1 MTVETAYQYLYGGAL
16 IVFLI
21 LIGAMVIRSIIG
33 PRSTDRIMSVNMLG
47 TMTISSIAIL
57 SFILNEEYLADVA
70 LIYAM
75 ISFVAVLMMASMF
88 IPAKPKKP
96 RLRSRM
102 IEWIRFAIA
111 AILMILALCSF
122 IAAVTGA
129 YRFGFVMNRMHAAG
143 IGDTAGIFLVILS
156 LAVALGPK
164 MSTWKLLI
172 LVFFLWFTSPVSTHF
187 LGQVEYYT
195 NPVLRKHVKKAEIQE
210 KGEADAA
217 D

>member
-75 ISFVAVLMMASMF
+75 ISFVASSAAERSEESTDPHSMQ
-88 IPAKPKKP
+88 
-96 RLRSRM
+96 
-102 IEWIRFAIA
+102 EG
-111 AILMILALCSF
+111 
-122 IAAVTGA
+122 GA
-129 YRFGFVMNRMHAAG
+129 
-143 IGDTAGIFLVILS
+143 
-156 LAVALGPK
+156 
-164 MSTWKLLI
+164 
-172 LVFFLWFTSPVSTHF
+172 
-187 LGQVEYYT
+187 E
-195 NPVLRKHVKKAEIQE
+195 
-210 KGEADAA
+210 
-217 D
+217 

>member
-96 RLRSRM
+96 RLSRM

>member
-21 LIGAMVIRSIIG
+21 LIGAMVVRSIIG

-57 SFILNEEYLADVA
+57 SFILKEEYLADVA

-96 RLRSRM
+96 RLDAERKSGAAERSEESTDPHSM
-102 IEWIRFAIA
+102 QEG
-111 AILMILALCSF
+111 
-122 IAAVTGA
+122 GA
-129 YRFGFVMNRMHAAG
+129 
-143 IGDTAGIFLVILS
+143 
-156 LAVALGPK
+156 
-164 MSTWKLLI
+164 
-172 LVFFLWFTSPVSTHF
+172 
-187 LGQVEYYT
+187 E
-195 NPVLRKHVKKAEIQE
+195 
-210 KGEADAA
+210 
-217 D
+217 